1 MRFTTPLLLMLVL
14 IGLPVS
20 TFAAAKESVTIEI
33 DADLLKRARAQ
44 HLDLAS
50 FFEAQLQA
58 KLGGSAKATPASRMA
73 LMTESFDNFEA
84 MMFAPLKVNAS
95 TPTAEVRKVCQAM
108 MERGEQLKA
117 HAKARK
123 AMPHPTSLEEAKK
136 LDDYLAS
143 RFKSFQARAAKSGK
157 QAQAATK
164 IMKSKCADLDQNE
177 KSIQV
182 AMKEALAGYG
192 PVGWCRA
199 MMKKPKAQ
207 WNMEEAGKFA
217 KFCPGVKPE

>member
-1 MRFTTPLLLMLVL
+1 MRFTTPFLLMLLLV
-14 IGLPVS
+14 GLPVS
-20 TFAAAKESVTIEI
+20 SFAAAKESVTIEI
-33 DADLLKRARAQ
+33 NADLLKRARAQ
-44 HLDLAS
+44 HIDLS
-50 FFEAQLQA
+50 SLLEAQLQA
-58 KLGGSAKATPASRMA
+58 KLGGAKTATPASRMA

-84 MMFAPLKVNAS
+84 MMFAPLKINSS
-95 TPTAEVRKVCQAM
+95 TPTAEVRKVCRTM
-108 MERGEQLKA
+108 LERGEQLQA
-117 HAKARK
+117 HAEARK

-143 RFKSFQARAAKSGK
+143 RFKSFQARAAKVGK

-164 IMKSKCADLDQNE
+164 IMQAKCSDLDQDE
-177 KSIQV
+177 KSTQV